1 MHAHTHMH
9 AHTTHTHAR
18 THHTTHTPTHI
29 PTPTHTHTH
38 TDIWYVIM
46 PVVLC
51 DSNEHKA
58 VLYAKVKHTHD
69 LVN

>member
-1 MHAHTHMH
+1 M
-9 AHTTHTHAR
+9 
-18 THHTTHTPTHI
+18 THTPHHTCTRTPTH
-29 PTPTHTHTH
+29 THTHTH

-46 PVVLC
+46 PLVLC